1 VVPPVVVDVLTT
13 NAVITAAAKDPAST
27 NTAAN
32 PAQAFGLI
40 AGVGGATVTVNSPP
54 VVNFTVVDSTGK
66 FVPGLKLANTT
77 SSAAGLAADPNCSQT
92 NVTFAMAKFENGN
105 WQNLI
110 SRQRYT
116 TTDLTERGTKFDTNG
131 NRISLKRYAVVE
143 GTTDPK
149 PTAPSTVTKADGT
162 TVANFSYAN
171 PATAV
176 TDPATRIVG
185 ILEENTANGYYTYRF
200 ATDVVTPLL
209 MADATDVKNVSLGK
223 VANNG
228 KVAVKDGAT
237 VHRVGAQLCYTD
249 PVTKAKVVVNP
260 TFDFTLGANGVAV
273 PVTTP
278 RKVVDKASCNECH
291 EPITAHGTRVDPN
304 YCVICHNPGSVDFN
318 TNNKI
323 DLKLMVHRIHSGKE
337 LTKDFQVNALVIKAT
352 DPITKVAAG
361 TGYPQDVKNCV
372 KCHTGTAAPAG
383 STSGTN
389 VTANGDNWK
398 KVPSINACGAC
409 HDGIDFATGKGVT
422 LADAN
427 KGLTVS
433 AYGHVGGSKADDS
446 QCLLCHTAADNAVY
460 HETVY
465 TAGTSTGLTGAQTA
479 AQKSLP
485 AGTPTLSYQISAVTV
500 AGTPKRASVT
510 FKILMN
516 GNAAKL
522 NAYSAAATEMVTGF
536 LKTGPSIYLAYSVP
550 QDGVATPADFNFNT
564 NASVAN
570 LWDGTK
576 GTLTANADGSY
587 TALLGL
593 TTATGLDIPD
603 NASMVTAAI
612 IGSFKQTVAADTNK
626 YPAGLTI
633 PGQAVQKTATGY
645 TARRVVAS
653 TAKCNACHEQLGV
666 VPNFHSGARNDATLC
681 AFCHNPNQ
689 GSSGWSADAATFFH
703 GIHGSSK
710 RAVAFTPD
718 TSGYADGAKHFKNVV
733 FPSVLKNCLNCHE
746 ANTFNWA
753 APTSVAAVPNLLFKT
768 VAKGIY
774 NKSTTVLTK
783 APTFD
788 ANGVAN
794 SGGSTSLTL
803 QSAATVA
810 QISPYVTA
818 DNATDYGIGFSYTAY
833 RAAAAAKA
841 ATATAI
847 AQPAIVSETAVT
859 RPAAP
864 TTLVI
869 SPFAASCFSCHDG
882 NMKSNPTSTVKTHI
896 EVNGGVV
903 YAPRSSVYAAG
914 TTTLAN
920 REQCLSCHSAT
931 ATVSPIAARHGL

>member
-1 VVPPVVVDVLTT
+1 
-13 NAVITAAAKDPAST
+13 
-27 NTAAN
+27 
-32 PAQAFGLI
+32 
-40 AGVGGATVTVNSPP
+40 

-77 SSAAGLAADPNCSQT
+77 SSAAGLAADANCSQT

-110 SRQRYT
+110 SRQRYA
-116 TTDLTERGTKFDTNG
+116 TTDLTERGLKFDTNG

-149 PTAPSTVTKADGT
+149 PTAPTKVTKADGT
-162 TVANFSYAN
+162 ETLNFSFAN
-171 PATAV
+171 PSTAV

-200 ATDVVTPLL
+200 ATDVVTPQL
-209 MADATDVKNVSLGK
+209 MADATDVKNVSIGK

-228 KVAVKDGAT
+228 KVAVKDGTT

-273 PVTTP
+273 PVATP

-352 DPITKVAAG
+352 DPITKIAAG

-398 KVPSINACGAC
+398 NVPSINACGAC
-409 HDGIDFATGKGVT
+409 HDGINFATGKGLT

-433 AYGHVGGSKADDS
+433 TYGHVGGSKADDS
-446 QCLLCHTAADNAVY
+446 QCALCHAAADNTVY

-465 TAGTSTGLTGAQTA
+465 TAATTTGLTGGQTA

-485 AGTPTLSYQISAVTV
+485 VGTPTLAYQISSVTV
-500 AGTPKRASVT
+500 AGTPKHASVT

-516 GNAAKL
+516 GSAVTL
-522 NAYSAAATEMVTGF
+522 NANTAAEMVTGF
-536 LKTGPSIYLAYSVP
+536 AKTGPSIYLAYAVP
-550 QDGVATPADFNFNT
+550 QDGVTSPSDFNFNT
-564 NASVAN
+564 NASLAN

-576 GTLTANADGSY
+576 GTLTANSDGSY
-587 TALLGL
+587 TALLGIA
-593 TTATGLDIPD
+593 TANGLDIP
-603 NASMVTAAI
+603 ASAGMVTAAL
-612 IGSFKQTVAADTNK
+612 IGSFKQTAAADTLK

-633 PGQAVQKTATGY
+633 PGQAVQKVATGY
-645 TARRVVAS
+645 TARRVVVS
-653 TAKCNACHEQLGV
+653 TAKCNSCHEQLGV

-710 RAVAFTPD
+710 RTVAFAPD
-718 TSGYADGAKHFKNVV
+718 TSSYPDGASHFKNVV
-733 FPSVLKNCLNCHE
+733 FPGVLKNCLNCHE
-746 ANTFNWA
+746 AGTYDLA
-753 APTSVAAVPNLLFKT
+753 ASATVAALPNMLFKT

-774 NKSTTVLTK
+774 NNSTTVLTT
-783 APTFD
+783 APTYD
-788 ANGVAN
+788 ANGVAKT
-794 SGGSTSLTL
+794 GGSTSQCP

-810 QISPYVTA
+810 QISRYVTA
-818 DNATDYGIGFSYTAY
+818 DNTTDYGIGFSYTAY
-833 RAAAAAKA
+833 RAAANPKA
-841 ATATAI
+841 AVASSNCGTTTAVNGSI
-847 AQPAIVSETAVT
+847 ALPAVVLETDVT
-859 RPAAP
+859 RPAAM

-869 SPFAASCFSCHDG
+869 SPVAAPCFSCHDG
-882 NMKSNPTSTVKTHI
+882 NMKSNPTSTVQTHI
-896 EVNGGVV
+896 EVNGGKV
-903 YAPRSSVYAAG
+903 YAPRSSVYDAVTG
-914 TTTLAN
+914 KLKNT
-920 REQCLSCHSAT
+920 EQCLSCHGVN